1 MKIWNGTLLKC
12 SYSALEAPSR
22 PLCQGHLSDIVIKA
36 QNIIKPVLFFN
47 SLSILV
53 SIFRLFFDVWNRRKK
68 WPRLLPQLLRYRD
81 FYPKSLLTFNR
92 QTLPFQ

>member
-53 SIFRLFFDVWNRRKK
+53 SILTLSEVCSIGEKK
-68 WPRLLPQLLRYRD
+68 WSPTSIIAIKIFIL
-81 FYPKSLLTFNR
+81 KVS
-92 QTLPFQ
+92 